1 MSASPVDGMTRG
13 GAVGILR
20 GHLPQ
25 SQDTVADVLD
35 VPRGHD
41 VDPAAY
47 ALIRTTIIDGYR

>member
-1 MSASPVDGMTRG
+1 MHAAAAGEDEPR
-13 GAVGILR
+13 
-20 GHLPQ
+20 

-47 ALIRTTIIDGYR
+47 ALIRTTIIDLYR